1 MPPAISDEETSE
13 YGEAAAPKSSSR
25 SKKTAPGSRDG
36 KGTLDVVIRSGIDN
50 GDAGEDDQAEE
61 GNEEEG
67 SGEDLGDDEFIVEKI
82 LSHMVDPRD
91 GSLKF
96 KVKWEGWEKKS
107 DQTWEEFDNL
117 RENASDALDEYLA
130 SVGGRDKILEDSKT
144 ALKTKKRGRPAIG
157 TPTNGTKRRRNES
170 HPGSETPPASGKP
183 WKTPQGTWEDHVE
196 SIDACHD
203 ESTGKL
209 IVYLTWK
216 DGHKTQHDT
225 KTVYSRC
232 PQKMLQFYERHV
244 KIVMQSSDGTTKD
257 ES

>member
-1 MPPAISDEETSE
+1 MPPPISDEEASE
-13 YGEAAAPKSSSR
+13 YGEVAGPKSSR
-25 SKKTAPGSRDG
+25 GKKTARDDRQ
-36 KGTLDVVIRSGIDN
+36 TLDVIIRSGIEN
-50 GDAGEDDQAEE
+50 GEAGDDDQAEE
-61 GNEEEG
+61 GGEEEG
-67 SGEDLGDDEFIVEKI
+67 PDEDLGDDEFIVEKI
-82 LSHMVDPRD
+82 LNHMVNPRD

-96 KVKWEGWEKKS
+96 KVKWEGWERKS
-107 DQTWEEFDNL
+107 DQTWEEYDNL
-117 RENASDALDEYLA
+117 RENASDVLDEYLA
-130 SVGGRDKILEDSKT
+130 RVGGLDKILEDSKT
-144 ALKTKKRGRPAIG
+144 ALKTKKRGRPSLG
-157 TPTNGTKRRRNES
+157 TPTNGAKRRRNES
-170 HPGSETPPASGKP
+170 HPDSETPPASRKSWTP
-183 WKTPQGTWEDHVE
+183 PQGLWEDHVE

-244 KIVMQSSDGTTKD
+244 KIVMQSSDDAAKD